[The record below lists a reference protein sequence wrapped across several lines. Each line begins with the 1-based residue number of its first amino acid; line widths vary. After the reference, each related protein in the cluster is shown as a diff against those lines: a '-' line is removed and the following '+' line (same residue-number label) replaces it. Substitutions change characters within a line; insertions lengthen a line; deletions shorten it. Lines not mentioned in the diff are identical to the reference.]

1 MTFLA
6 DGVLPFVGHRALE
19 VLYIL
24 SRALKL
30 PKVNT
35 MLLRTQCH
43 FLRILVEA
51 LSKNVEVFLDTLFCI
66 VMYIQVLIY
75 SIII

>member
-43 FLRILVEA
+43 FNGHILVEA
-51 LSKNVEVFLDTLFCI
+51 LSTNVGIFLDAL
-66 VMYIQVLIY
+66 L
-75 SIII
+75 SIIIYKF